1 MASVR
6 SDPDPEAD
14 GQSRRERIALFRW
27 EWDMWGRV
35 LLGPRCRPVSWDE
48 AEQLYR
54 ELVEGGGTAG

>member
-6 SDPDPEAD
+6 SDSESEAS
-14 GQSRRERIALFRW
+14 GQSRRDAIDLFRW

-48 AEQLYR
+48 AEQLYD
-54 ELVEGGGTAG
+54 ELGEGGGTAG